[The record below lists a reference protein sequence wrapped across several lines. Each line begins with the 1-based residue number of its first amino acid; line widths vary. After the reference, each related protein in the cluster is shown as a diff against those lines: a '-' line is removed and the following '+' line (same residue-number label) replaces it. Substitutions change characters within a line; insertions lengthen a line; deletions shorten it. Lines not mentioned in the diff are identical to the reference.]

1 VLDKLLLHHREMGAR
16 RFLRRLWIA
25 LADRRGDLAVR
36 GRIACLVVDAMCGL
50 APVPPRAVGCD
61 MQHRLE
67 DRDEERVARRERN
80 GEVERWIKAIEAR
93 PAFAVATGARPSTL
107 ASAA

>member
-1 VLDKLLLHHREMGAR
+1 
-16 RFLRRLWIA
+16 
-25 LADRRGDLAVR
+25 
-36 GRIACLVVDAMCGL
+36 
-50 APVPPRAVGCD
+50 